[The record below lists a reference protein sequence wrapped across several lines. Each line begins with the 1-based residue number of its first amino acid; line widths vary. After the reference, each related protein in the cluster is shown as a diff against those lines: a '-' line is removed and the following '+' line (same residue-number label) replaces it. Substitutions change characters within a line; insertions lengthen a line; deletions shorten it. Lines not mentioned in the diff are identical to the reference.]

1 MKFFRKIYYD
11 IKYFIQRGKR
21 GYSNFDLMDMDSYLL
36 DLITNMLKDFKNKKN
51 GFPSNLDEESWNNVL
66 KEIIEHFEKANPSTT
81 DFENP
86 YLNLYYENVINP
98 RYDKVIKPQ
107 IKNIE
112 KGKQNFITLDM
123 STPEE
128 YKDLEKLYK
137 SVEKEKKE
145 YLQKNLE
152 QGFKML
158 VEYFH
163 YLWY

>member
-1 MKFFRKIYYD
+1 MKILRRIYNQ

-21 GYSNFDLMDMDSYLL
+21 GYSDFDLMDFDAYLL
-36 DLITNMLKDFKNKKN
+36 ELILNILKDFKNKKD
-51 GFPSNLDEESWNNVL
+51 GFPSDLDEKSWDDIL
-66 KEIIEHFEKANPSTT
+66 KEMIELFEKANPSTT

-86 YLNLYYENVINP
+86 YLNLYYKNVVNP

-152 QGFKML
+152 QGFKL
-158 VEYFH
+158 LLKYFH
-163 YLWY
+163 NLWY

>member
-1 MKFFRKIYYD
+1 MKIFRKIYYN

-21 GYSNFDLMDMDSYLL
+21 GYSDFDLMDMDIYLL
-36 DLITNMLKDFKNKKN
+36 DLIPNMLKNFKNKKD
-51 GFPSNLDEESWNNVL
+51 GFPSDLDEESWNNIL
-66 KEIIEHFEKANPSTT
+66 KEMIEHFEKANLSTT

-86 YLNLYYENVINP
+86 YLNIYYESVVDPWFN
-98 RYDKVIKPQ
+98 KVLKPQ
-107 IKNIE
+107 IKTIE

-128 YKDLEKLYK
+128 CKDLEKLYK
-137 SVEKEKKE
+137 NAEKEKKE

-152 QGFKML
+152 QGFKLL
-158 VEYFH
+158 VNYFH

>member
-1 MKFFRKIYYD
+1 MKMFRRLYYN

-21 GYSNFDLMDMDSYLL
+21 GYSDFDLMDMDTYLL
-36 DLITNMLKDFKNKKN
+36 DLIPSMLKSFKEKKD
-51 GFPSNLDEESWNNVL
+51 GFPSDLDEDIWNCILDEMINCF
-66 KEIIEHFEKANPSTT
+66 KKANPYTT
-81 DFENP
+81 DFANP
-86 YLNLYYENVINP
+86 YLNAYYKNVVNP
-98 RYDKVIKPQ
+98 WYNQIIKSQ

-112 KGKQNFITLDM
+112 KEKQNFITLDM

-145 YLQKNLE
+145 YIQKNLE
-152 QGFKML
+152 QGFKLL
-158 VEYFH
+158 VKYFH